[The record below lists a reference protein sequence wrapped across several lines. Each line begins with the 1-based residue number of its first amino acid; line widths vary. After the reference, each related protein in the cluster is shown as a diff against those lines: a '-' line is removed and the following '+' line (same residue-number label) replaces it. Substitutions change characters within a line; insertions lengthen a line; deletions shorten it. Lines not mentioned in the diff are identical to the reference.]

1 MGRVPGALRHR
12 RLRLLLAGRSLGDL
26 GAEMLPVAMVGL
38 VLVEH
43 GPLLLGLVLGVRG
56 AAGSLFAL
64 LTGALLTRVRK
75 STALVF
81 NDTVQAVVMAAFALG
96 PDAAWWLLALA
107 ALSGVSGSVAEPAAG
122 SMMPLIVPTERLR
135 EANALRNIVGR
146 SAGITGPALAG
157 VLVVAVDVRTVFW
170 LIAALFVVCAG
181 VLALIRE
188 TPPTGERTTETMG
201 ASLRAGWRE
210 VVRRPW
216 VLAIIAV
223 ATIQAPTTLA
233 PGFVLLPIVVADSYP
248 APVYG
253 LALSCMAAGQ
263 LVGGVLT
270 TRWNP
275 TRPGLVSL
283 VGTLFF
289 PLTLLGLALTA
300 PAPILLTG
308 YVATGAG
315 FMVFGVYWYTALQR
329 SIPQERLSVVIG
341 IDQVGSF
348 GLEPVG
354 YAVAGALAQTVGAR
368 PVLYGA
374 AVVGIATSLLPLLVP
389 GVDRLADPEPGH
401 RNGPCAGTPRAP

>member
-1 MGRVPGALRHR
+1 
-12 RLRLLLAGRSLGDL
+12 
-26 GAEMLPVAMVGL
+26 MVL
-38 VLVEH
+38 
-43 GPLLLGLVLGVRG
+43 
-56 AAGSLFAL
+56 
-64 LTGALLTRVRK
+64 
-75 STALVF
+75 
-81 NDTVQAVVMAAFALG
+81 
-96 PDAAWWLLALA
+96 
-107 ALSGVSGSVAEPAAG
+107 
-122 SMMPLIVPTERLR
+122 
-135 EANALRNIVGR
+135 
-146 SAGITGPALAG
+146 
-157 VLVVAVDVRTVFW
+157 DVRTVFW

-188 TPPTGERTTETMG
+188 TPPIGERTTETMG
-201 ASLRAGWRE
+201 ASLRAGLCE

-223 ATIQAPTTLA
+223 ATLQAPTTLA

-263 LVGGVLT
+263 LVGGVLS

-275 TRPGLVSL
+275 ARPGLVSL

-289 PLTLLGLALTA
+289 PLTLLGLALTV

-315 FMVFGVYWYTALQR
+315 FMLFGVYWYTALQR

-341 IDQVGSF
+341 VDQVGSF

-354 YAVAGALAQTVGAR
+354 YAVAGALAQAVGAR
-368 PVLYGA
+368 PVLYWA
-374 AVVGIATSLLPLLVP
+374 AVVGITTSLLPLLVP
-389 GVDRLADPEPGH
+389 GVDRLADPEPE
-401 RNGPCAGTPRAP
+401 R

>member
-1 MGRVPGALRHR
+1 
-12 RLRLLLAGRSLGDL
+12 
-26 GAEMLPVAMVGL
+26 MLPVVMVGL

-56 AAGSLFAL
+56 ATGSLFVL

-75 STALVF
+75 STALAF
-81 NDTVQAVVMAAFALG
+81 NDAVQAVVMTGFALG
-96 PDAAWWLLALA
+96 PDTAWWLLALA

-146 SAGITGPALAG
+146 ATGITGPALAG
-157 VLVVAVDVRTVFW
+157 VLVVALDVRAVFW
-170 LIAALFVVCAG
+170 LIAALFMVCAG
-181 VLALIRE
+181 VLSLIRE
-188 TPPTGERTTETMG
+188 APPTDEWTTETMG
-201 ASLRAGWRE
+201 ASLRAGWGE

-216 VLAIIAV
+216 VLAIIVV
-223 ATIQAPTTLA
+223 ATVQAPATLA

-253 LALSCMAAGQ
+253 PALSCMASGQ
-263 LVGGVLT
+263 LAGGVLA
-270 TRWNP
+270 TRWKP
-275 TRPGLVSL
+275 ARPGLVSL
-283 VGTLFF
+283 TGVLFF
-289 PLTLLGLALTA
+289 PLVLLGLALTV
-300 PAPILLTG
+300 PAPVLLAG
-308 YVATGAG
+308 YLATGVG
-315 FMVFGVYWYTALQR
+315 FMLFGVYWYTALQR

-354 YAVAGALAQTVGAR
+354 YAVAGTLAQTVGAK

-374 AVVGIATSLLPLLVP
+374 AVVGVATGLLPLLVT
-389 GVDRLADPEPGH
+389 GVNRLADPTPEPE
-401 RNGPCAGTPRAP
+401 R